1 MDSLSLPEVTPN
13 LDNLIDQITETH
25 QPIKIKGTQNEAI
38 MISKEDW
45 TAIQE
50 TIYLNSIPG
59 YVDSINEAIN
69 SSREEWVNAKE
80 LGL

>member
-1 MDSLSLPEVTPN
+1 MDSLSLPEVAPN
-13 LDNLIDQITETH
+13 LDDLIDRITETH
-25 QPIKIKGTQNEAI
+25 QSIMIKGTQNDVI

-45 TAIQE
+45 SAIQE

-59 YVDSINEAIN
+59 YIDSINEAIK
-69 SSREEWVNAKE
+69 SPREEWVNAVD

>member
-1 MDSLSLPEVTPN
+1 MDYLSLPEATSN
-13 LDNLIDQITETH
+13 LDNLIVRITETH
-25 QPIKIKGTQNEAI
+25 EPMMIKGTQNDVVL
-38 MISKEDW
+38 ISKEDW
-45 TAIQE
+45 SAIQE

-59 YVDSINEAIN
+59 YIDSINEAIE

>member
-1 MDSLSLPEVTPN
+1 MDYLSLPEATSN
-13 LDNLIDQITETH
+13 LDNLIDRITETH
-25 QPIKIKGTQNEAI
+25 EPMMIKGTQNDVVL
-38 MISKEDW
+38 ISKEDW
-45 TAIQE
+45 SAIQE

-59 YVDSINEAIN
+59 YIDSINEAIE

>member
-1 MDSLSLPEVTPN
+1 MDSLSLPEVAPN
-13 LDNLIDQITETH
+13 LDDLIDRITETH
-25 QPIKIKGTQNEAI
+25 QPIMIKGTQNDVI

-45 TAIQE
+45 SAIQE

-59 YVDSINEAIN
+59 YIDSINEAIK
-69 SSREEWVNAKE
+69 SPREEWVNAVD

>member
-25 QPIKIKGTQNEAI
+25 QPIMIKGTQNDVI

>member
-1 MDSLSLPEVTPN
+1 MDSLSLSEVTPN

-25 QPIKIKGTQNEAI
+25 QPMIIKGTQNDVV

-45 TAIQE
+45 SAIQE

-59 YVDSINEAIN
+59 YIDSINEAIN